1 MKAEV
6 ADFIEFL
13 EQKAKKG
20 KKNVDR
26 PVPKFGSAKGLFVMH
41 DDFDEPLLMWFGKTY
56 EADEGWILSPAYDI
70 NPSVEKNGLA
80 LNIDMDNNLLDFDLA
95 F

>member
-1 MKAEV
+1 MDSLLLYKKLNHLPDTMKAEV

-20 KKNVDR
+20 KKKVDK

-41 DDFDEPLLMWFGKTY
+41 NDFDEPL
-56 EADEGWILSPAYDI
+56 E
-70 NPSVEKNGLA
+70 
-80 LNIDMDNNLLDFDLA
+80 DFKDYM
-95 F
+95 

>member
-20 KKNVDR
+20 QKKANK
-26 PVPKFGSAKGLFVMH
+26 PVPKFGSAKGMFVMQH
-41 DDFDEPLLMWFGKTY
+41 DFDEPL
-56 EADEGWILSPAYDI
+56 E
-70 NPSVEKNGLA
+70 
-80 LNIDMDNNLLDFDLA
+80 DFKDYM
-95 F
+95 

>member
-20 KKNVDR
+20 KKKVDK
-26 PVPKFGSAKGLFVMH
+26 PVPKFGSAKGMFVMH
-41 DDFDEPLLMWFGKTY
+41 DDFGEPL
-56 EADEGWILSPAYDI
+56 E
-70 NPSVEKNGLA
+70 
-80 LNIDMDNNLLDFDLA
+80 DFKDYIT
-95 F
+95 